1 VLQSFKHRGA
11 DTVAKRKRTA
21 PAKNG
26 GTDRLSTFLASV
38 DRYVETFSAQA
49 IAVASEGEA
58 RLVMQATG
66 ESLVAQT
73 RKLTNYF
80 RETAPRLAPAERDEL
95 EQFLQVQDAE
105 AAVDRTLQVS
115 AQILAP
121 GGGPLTMNFLNL
133 IDEIMQFIKKIL
145 LKLFPDPPGWLQT
158 ILLIIDELLNLLKT
172 QLGGLFGLRMSQV
185 ADELSRGEVNFLHE
199 LKALAELEAVSTK
212 RRTNDEDSS
221 S

>member
-1 VLQSFKHRGA
+1 MV
-11 DTVAKRKRTA
+11 KRKRGA
-21 PAKNG
+21 PANNG

-49 IAVASEGEA
+49 IAVAPEGEP

-80 RETAPRLAPAERDEL
+80 RETATQLAPAERHEL

-105 AAVDRTLQVS
+105 AAIDRTLQLS
-115 AQILAP
+115 AKILAP
-121 GGGPLTMNFLNL
+121 GGGPVTMGFLNL
-133 IDEIMQFIKKIL
+133 IDEVMKFIKKV
-145 LKLFPDPPGWLQT
+145 LKDLFPDLPGWLQT
-158 ILLIIDELLNLLKT
+158 ILLIIDELLQLLKSL
-172 QLGGLFGLRMSQV
+172 LGGLFGLRVSQV
-185 ADELSRGEVNFLHE
+185 AEELSRGEIAFLGE
-199 LKALAELEAVSTK
+199 LAALDKLKAVRAK
-212 RRTNDEDSS
+212 RRTNDEESS